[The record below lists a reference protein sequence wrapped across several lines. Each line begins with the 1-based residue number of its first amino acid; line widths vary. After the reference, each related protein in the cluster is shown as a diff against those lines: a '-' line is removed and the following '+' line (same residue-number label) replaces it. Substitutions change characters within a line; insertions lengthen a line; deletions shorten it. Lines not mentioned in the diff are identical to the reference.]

1 MSNKKKSEV
10 GIPKSKKH
18 LNGKFKYMRN
28 LLSKKCPNCKGRRGQ
43 DILNLSQNTMSQ
55 HGGRGG
61 GGGQRTWDKF
71 LSFAV
76 FLAIIP
82 NTVFLV
88 LLVQEVTNRPHHFH
102 IDTIKREDPRL
113 SIIAIMN
120 PKIRPIYP

>member
-1 MSNKKKSEV
+1 MSQLQGEV
-10 GIPKSKKH
+10 GSRHFESFSKYYVPTW
-18 LNGKFKYMRN
+18 GE
-28 LLSKKCPNCKGRRGQ
+28 GR
-43 DILNLSQNTMSQ
+43 
-55 HGGRGG
+55 